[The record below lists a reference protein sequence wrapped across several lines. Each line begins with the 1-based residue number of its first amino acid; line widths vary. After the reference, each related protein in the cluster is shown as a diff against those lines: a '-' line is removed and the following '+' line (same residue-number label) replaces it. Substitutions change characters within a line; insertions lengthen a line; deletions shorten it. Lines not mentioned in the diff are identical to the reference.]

1 MEKHR
6 KRIPIRLVL
15 RIAIPVIMVGF
26 GVFTVTVGGWKAVIA
41 LTPILAVHVAIALVA
56 YPLWVRYRRR
66 RRLAKGDGEDSRLG
80 D

>member
-6 KRIPIRLVL
+6 RRIPIRRVL
-15 RIAIPVIMVGF
+15 RIAIPLVMVGF

-41 LTPILAVHVAIALVA
+41 LAPILAVHVAVALVA

-66 RRLAKGDGEDSRLG
+66 RRLAGGIGEDIRL
-80 D
+80 DD